1 MTKYFNGFNNFLN
14 YNKRVI
20 QASIVRTIGSSP
32 RNSDTEMFISE
43 TDTLGT
49 IGGGQLEYLVIN
61 HSKKMIAENIKK
73 DILKISLGP
82 EIGQCCGGKVEV
94 SLLEMYEKDKCL
106 ALNRFDKK
114 DKNLPHV
121 YVMGAGHVG
130 RALAL
135 QLQHLPVRCVLI
147 DSRVDELAKC
157 SADVETRLSAI
168 PEEDIK
174 SAPRGSAYVIL
185 THDHA
190 LDFILCGAALDRHD
204 AKYVGMIGSKTKRVK
219 FKKWYQVNYDNNLI
233 RDFTCPIGNLKN
245 QDKRPSIIAS
255 FVAAEVIDMLFANVN
270 LSENYDLNL
279 NGSKTFILF

>member
-219 FKKWYQVNYDNNLI
+219 FKKWYQVNYDDNLI

-279 NGSKTFILF
+279 NKVAV

>member
-61 HSKKMIAENIKK
+61 HSKKMLAENIKK

-204 AKYVGMIGSKTKRVK
+204 AKYVGMIGSKTKKVK

-233 RDFTCPIGNLKN
+233 KDFICPIGNVKN

-255 FVAAEVIDMLFANVN
+255 SVTAEVINMLFANVN
-270 LSENYDLNL
+270 LSEQYDLNL
-279 NGSKTFILF
+279 NKVAV

>member
-1 MTKYFNGFNNFLN
+1 MTKYFNVFNNFLN

-61 HSKKMIAENIKK
+61 HSKKMLAENIKK

-204 AKYVGMIGSKTKRVK
+204 AKYVGMIGSKTKKVK

-233 RDFTCPIGNLKN
+233 KDFICPIGNVKN

-255 FVAAEVIDMLFANVN
+255 SVTAEVINMLFANVN
-270 LSENYDLNL
+270 LSEQYDLNL
-279 NGSKTFILF
+279 NKVAV

>member
-106 ALNRFDKK
+106 ALNRFNKK

-233 RDFTCPIGNLKN
+233 RDFTCPIGNVKN

-255 FVAAEVIDMLFANVN
+255 FVAAEVINMLFANVD
-270 LSENYDLNL
+270 LSENYVLNL
-279 NGSKTFILF
+279 NKLAV

>member
-1 MTKYFNGFNNFLN
+1 MTKYFNVFNNFLN
-14 YNKRVI
+14 YNKRII
-20 QASIVRTIGSSP
+20 QASIVRTICSSP

-43 TDTLGT
+43 SDTLGT

-61 HSKKMIAENIKK
+61 HSKKMLAENIKK

-255 FVAAEVIDMLFANVN
+255 FVAAEVIDMLFTNVN
-270 LSENYDLNL
+270 LCENYDLNL
-279 NGSKTFILF
+279 NKEAV

>member
-14 YNKRVI
+14 YNKRII

-233 RDFTCPIGNLKN
+233 RDFTCPIGNVKN

-255 FVAAEVIDMLFANVN
+255 FVAAEVINMLFANVD

-279 NGSKTFILF
+279 NKVAV

>member
-61 HSKKMIAENIKK
+61 HSKKMLAENIKK
-73 DILKISLGP
+73 DNLKISLGP

-168 PEEDIK
+168 PEVDIK

-204 AKYVGMIGSKTKRVK
+204 AKYVGMIGSKTKKVK

-233 RDFTCPIGNLKN
+233 KDFICPIGNVKN

-255 FVAAEVIDMLFANVN
+255 SVTAEVINMLFANVN
-270 LSENYDLNL
+270 LSEQYDLNL
-279 NGSKTFILF
+279 NKVAV

>member
-94 SLLEMYEKDKCL
+94 SLLEMYEKDKLL

-130 RALAL
+130 RALTL

-233 RDFTCPIGNLKN
+233 RDFTCPIGNVKN

-255 FVAAEVIDMLFANVN
+255 FVAAEVINMLFANVD

-279 NGSKTFILF
+279 NKVAV

>member
-1 MTKYFNGFNNFLN
+1 MTKYSNGFNNFLN
-14 YNKRVI
+14 YNKRII

-204 AKYVGMIGSKTKRVK
+204 AKYVGMIGSKTKKVK
-219 FKKWYQVNYDNNLI
+219 FKKWYQVNYDNKLI
-233 RDFTCPIGNLKN
+233 RDFICPIGNVKN

-255 FVAAEVIDMLFANVN
+255 SVTAEVINMLFANVN
-270 LSENYDLNL
+270 LSEQYDLNL
-279 NGSKTFILF
+279 NKVAV

>member
-94 SLLEMYEKDKCL
+94 SLLEMYEKDKRL

-233 RDFTCPIGNLKN
+233 RDFTCPIGNVKN

-270 LSENYDLNL
+270 LCENYDLNL
-279 NGSKTFILF
+279 NKVAV

>member
-1 MTKYFNGFNNFLN
+1 MTKYFNAFNNFLN
-14 YNKRVI
+14 YNKRI
-20 QASIVRTIGSSP
+20 IKASIVRTIGSSP

-43 TDTLGT
+43 SDTLGT

-106 ALNRFDKK
+106 ALNRFNKK

-233 RDFTCPIGNLKN
+233 RDFTCPIGNVKN

-255 FVAAEVIDMLFANVN
+255 FVAAEVIDMLFTNVN
-270 LSENYDLNL
+270 LCENYDLNL
-279 NGSKTFILF
+279 NKEAV

>member
-94 SLLEMYEKDKCL
+94 SLLKMYKKDKLL

-233 RDFTCPIGNLKN
+233 RDFTCPIGNVKN

-255 FVAAEVIDMLFANVN
+255 FVAAEVINMLFANVD

-279 NGSKTFILF
+279 NKVAV

>member
-61 HSKKMIAENIKK
+61 HSKKMLAENIKK

-94 SLLEMYEKDKCL
+94 SLLEMYEKDKLL

-204 AKYVGMIGSKTKRVK
+204 AKYVGMIGSKTKKVK
-219 FKKWYQVNYDNNLI
+219 FKKWYQVNYDNKLI
-233 RDFTCPIGNLKN
+233 RDFICPIGNVKN

-255 FVAAEVIDMLFANVN
+255 SVTAEVINMLFANVN
-270 LSENYDLNL
+270 LSEQYDLNL
-279 NGSKTFILF
+279 NKVAV

>member
-14 YNKRVI
+14 YNKRII

-130 RALAL
+130 RALTL

-279 NGSKTFILF
+279 NKVAV

>member
-61 HSKKMIAENIKK
+61 HSKKMLAENIKK

-255 FVAAEVIDMLFANVN
+255 FVAAEVIDMLFTNVN
-270 LSENYDLNL
+270 LCENYDLNL
-279 NGSKTFILF
+279 NKVAV

>member
-1 MTKYFNGFNNFLN
+1 MTKYSNGFNNFLN
-14 YNKRVI
+14 YNKRII

-32 RNSDTEMFISE
+32 RNSDTEMFISK

-61 HSKKMIAENIKK
+61 HSKKMLAENIKK
-73 DILKISLGP
+73 DNLKISLGP

-204 AKYVGMIGSKTKRVK
+204 AKYVGMIGSKTKKVK
-219 FKKWYQVNYDNNLI
+219 FKKWYQVNYDNKLI
-233 RDFTCPIGNLKN
+233 RDFICPIGNVKN

-255 FVAAEVIDMLFANVN
+255 SVTAEVINMLFANVN
-270 LSENYDLNL
+270 LSEQYDLNL
-279 NGSKTFILF
+279 NKVAI

>member
-130 RALAL
+130 RALTL

-233 RDFTCPIGNLKN
+233 RDFTCPIGNVKN

-255 FVAAEVIDMLFANVN
+255 FVAAEVIDMLFTNVN
-270 LSENYDLNL
+270 LCENYDLNL
-279 NGSKTFILF
+279 NKEAV

>member
-82 EIGQCCGGKVEV
+82 EIGQCCGGKVEI

-130 RALAL
+130 RALTL

-255 FVAAEVIDMLFANVN
+255 FVAAEVINMLFANVD

-279 NGSKTFILF
+279 NKVAV

>member
-14 YNKRVI
+14 YNKRII

-106 ALNRFDKK
+106 ALNRFNKK

-204 AKYVGMIGSKTKRVK
+204 AKYVGMIGSKTKKVK
-219 FKKWYQVNYDNNLI
+219 FKKWYQVNYDNKLI
-233 RDFTCPIGNLKN
+233 RDFICPIGNIKN

-255 FVAAEVIDMLFANVN
+255 SVTAEVINMLFANVN
-270 LSENYDLNL
+270 LSEQYDLNL
-279 NGSKTFILF
+279 NKVAI

>member
-94 SLLEMYEKDKCL
+94 SLLEMYEKDKLL

-130 RALAL
+130 RALTL

-219 FKKWYQVNYDNNLI
+219 FKKWYQANYDNNLI
-233 RDFTCPIGNLKN
+233 RDFTCPIGNVKN

-255 FVAAEVIDMLFANVN
+255 FVAAEVINMLFANVD

-279 NGSKTFILF
+279 NKVAV

>member
-233 RDFTCPIGNLKN
+233 RDFTCPIGNVKN

-255 FVAAEVIDMLFANVN
+255 FVAAEVIDMLFTNVN
-270 LSENYDLNL
+270 LCENYDLNL
-279 NGSKTFILF
+279 NKEAV

>member
-94 SLLEMYEKDKCL
+94 SLLEMYEKDKFL

-233 RDFTCPIGNLKN
+233 RDFTCPIGNVKN

-255 FVAAEVIDMLFANVN
+255 FVAAEVIDMLFTNVN
-270 LSENYDLNL
+270 LCENYDLNL
-279 NGSKTFILF
+279 NKEAV

>member
-1 MTKYFNGFNNFLN
+1 MTKYSNGFNNFLN
-14 YNKRVI
+14 YNKRII

-61 HSKKMIAENIKK
+61 HSKKMLAENIKK

-94 SLLEMYEKDKCL
+94 SLLEMYEKDKCV

-204 AKYVGMIGSKTKRVK
+204 AKYVGMIGSKTKKVK

-233 RDFTCPIGNLKN
+233 RDFICPIGNVKN

-255 FVAAEVIDMLFANVN
+255 SVTAEVINMLFANVN
-270 LSENYDLNL
+270 LSEQYDLNL
-279 NGSKTFILF
+279 NKVAI

>member
-1 MTKYFNGFNNFLN
+1 MTKYFNVFNNFLN
-14 YNKRVI
+14 YNKRII

-94 SLLEMYEKDKCL
+94 SLLEMYEKDKLL

-233 RDFTCPIGNLKN
+233 RDFTCPIGNVKN

-255 FVAAEVIDMLFANVN
+255 FVAAEVIDMLFTNVN
-270 LSENYDLNL
+270 LCENYDLNL
-279 NGSKTFILF
+279 NKEAV

>member
-1 MTKYFNGFNNFLN
+1 MTKYFNEFNNFLN

-279 NGSKTFILF
+279 NKVAV

>member
-106 ALNRFDKK
+106 ALNRFNKK

-233 RDFTCPIGNLKN
+233 KDFTCPIGNLKN

-255 FVAAEVIDMLFANVN
+255 FVAAEVIDMLFTNVN
-270 LSENYDLNL
+270 LCENYDLNL
-279 NGSKTFILF
+279 NKVAV

>member
-130 RALAL
+130 RALTL

-233 RDFTCPIGNLKN
+233 RDFTCPIGNVKN

-279 NGSKTFILF
+279 NKVAV

>member
-14 YNKRVI
+14 YNKRII

-233 RDFTCPIGNLKN
+233 RDFTCPIGNVKN

-255 FVAAEVIDMLFANVN
+255 SVAAEVINMLFANVD

-279 NGSKTFILF
+279 NKVAV

>member
-233 RDFTCPIGNLKN
+233 RDFTCPIGNVKN

-255 FVAAEVIDMLFANVN
+255 FVAAEVINMLFTNVD

-279 NGSKTFILF
+279 NKVAV

>member
-106 ALNRFDKK
+106 ALNRFNKK

-121 YVMGAGHVG
+121 YVMGACHVG

-233 RDFTCPIGNLKN
+233 RDFTCPIGNVKN

-255 FVAAEVIDMLFANVN
+255 FVAAEVIDMLFTNVN
-270 LSENYDLNL
+270 LCENYDLNL
-279 NGSKTFILF
+279 NKVAV

>member
-94 SLLEMYEKDKCL
+94 SLLEMYEKDKLL

-255 FVAAEVIDMLFANVN
+255 FVAAEVINMLFANVD

-279 NGSKTFILF
+279 NKVAV

>member
-233 RDFTCPIGNLKN
+233 RDFTCPIGNVKN

-255 FVAAEVIDMLFANVN
+255 FVAAEVIDMLFTNVN
-270 LSENYDLNL
+270 LCENYDLNL
-279 NGSKTFILF
+279 NKVAV

>member
-106 ALNRFDKK
+106 ALNRFDEK

-130 RALAL
+130 RALTL

-233 RDFTCPIGNLKN
+233 RDFTCPIGNVKN

-255 FVAAEVIDMLFANVN
+255 FVAAEVINMLFANVD

-279 NGSKTFILF
+279 NKVAV

>member
-14 YNKRVI
+14 YNKRII

-270 LSENYDLNL
+270 LSEQYDLNL
-279 NGSKTFILF
+279 NKVAI

>member
-61 HSKKMIAENIKK
+61 HSKKMLAENIKK
-73 DILKISLGP
+73 DNLKISLGP

-204 AKYVGMIGSKTKRVK
+204 AKYVGMIGSKTKKVK

-233 RDFTCPIGNLKN
+233 KDFICPIGNVKN

-255 FVAAEVIDMLFANVN
+255 SVTAEVINMLFANVN
-270 LSENYDLNL
+270 LSEQYDLNL
-279 NGSKTFILF
+279 NKVAV

>member
-49 IGGGQLEYLVIN
+49 ICGGQLEYLVIN

-106 ALNRFDKK
+106 ALNRFNKK

-233 RDFTCPIGNLKN
+233 RDFTCPIGNVKN

-255 FVAAEVIDMLFANVN
+255 FVAAEVIDMLFTNVN
-270 LSENYDLNL
+270 LCENYDLNL
-279 NGSKTFILF
+279 NKEAV

>member
-94 SLLEMYEKDKCL
+94 SLLEMYEKDKYL

-233 RDFTCPIGNLKN
+233 RDFTCPIGNVKN

-255 FVAAEVIDMLFANVN
+255 FVAAEVIDMLFTNVN
-270 LSENYDLNL
+270 LCENYDLNL
-279 NGSKTFILF
+279 NKEAV

>member
-130 RALAL
+130 RALTL

-255 FVAAEVIDMLFANVN
+255 SVAAEVIDMLFANVN

-279 NGSKTFILF
+279 NKVAV

>member
-233 RDFTCPIGNLKN
+233 RDFTCPIGNVKN

-255 FVAAEVIDMLFANVN
+255 SVAAEVINMLFANVD

-279 NGSKTFILF
+279 NKVAV